1 MILSVFLHFYCR
13 LEVKMKFLVVSL
25 LLVAAVSA
33 QDGPTKI
40 SSNNVGDIITVD
52 INAKANINNQ
62 IDATIVGILL
72 KYLNAQAIL
81 LGNFDG
87 NNNNPPNWPG
97 NPPMPPNWPPNP
109 PNLPGL
115 PTPPGLPSLPTL
127 PTQEPTFP
135 TWPTNPGPPGPG
147 PTLPTGF
154 PSPTPPEIP
163 TPPPIFKRVN

>member
-1 MILSVFLHFYCR
+1 MTPSVFSHFYSR
-13 LEVKMKFLVVSL
+13 LEVKMKFLAVL
-25 LLVAAVSA
+25 ILLVAAVSA

-52 INAKANINNQ
+52 IKAKANIDNQ

-81 LGNFDG
+81 IGNG
-87 NNNNPPNWPG
+87 NGGNGGPNWP
-97 NPPMPPNWPPNP
+97 NPPGLPGLPNWPPNP
-109 PNLPGL
+109 NPPGL

-135 TWPTNPGPPGPG
+135 TWPT
-147 PTLPTGF
+147 GF

-163 TPPPIFKRVN
+163 TPPPIF